1 MLAERKRPHG
11 RDNSRRFRLDE
22 DCVLVVAE
30 SFQILVGAN
39 RAILVNVIT
48 DSTDLYLLIVNLQSL
63 VVVRNSVTWKTDYA
77 LGIAQA
83 CIFRILEDDD
93 VSSLQPRRHTRPHSV
108 NSVRSAITVPPFL
121 HNQMGARLNG

>member
-1 MLAERKRPHG
+1 MLAERKRPHR

-22 DCVLVVAE
+22 DCVLVIAE

-39 RAILVNVIT
+39 RAIIVNVIT
-48 DSTDLYLLIVNLQSL
+48 DSPDLYLLIVNLESL
-63 VVVRNSVTWKTDYA
+63 VVVGNSVTWKTDYA

-93 VSSLQPRRHTRPHSV
+93 VSSLHLR
-108 NSVRSAITVPPFL
+108 
-121 HNQMGARLNG
+121 